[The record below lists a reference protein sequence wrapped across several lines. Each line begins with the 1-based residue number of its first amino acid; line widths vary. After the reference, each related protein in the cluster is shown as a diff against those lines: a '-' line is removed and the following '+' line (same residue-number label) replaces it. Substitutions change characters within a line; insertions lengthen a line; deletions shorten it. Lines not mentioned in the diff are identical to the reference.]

1 MTLEQGIAARL
12 RMHRQAAGLTQGE
25 LAGRI
30 GANTQQIHRYET
42 GAGRV
47 PAAQL
52 FQIATALALPLG
64 AFFDAM
70 PDRPATEDALMRD
83 TRIVAALLRDLT
95 AEERQAVIKLVEA
108 MARPRQAATA
118 PAGK

>member
-12 RMHRQAAGLTQGE
+12 RMYRQAAGLTQGE

-42 GAGRV
+42 GAGRI

-52 FQIATALALPLG
+52 FQIATALALPLA
-64 AFFDAM
+64 AFFEAP
-70 PDRPATEDALMRD
+70 PDTPPPEDTLMRD
-83 TRIVAALLRDLT
+83 TRIAAALLRELSKQ
-95 AEERQAVIKLVEA
+95 ERQAVIKLVEA
-108 MARPRQAATA
+108 MARPR
-118 PAGK
+118 